1 MKSSTRLAP
10 LPRRRFAPRS
20 RHGFTLVELLVVIAI
35 IGVLMA
41 LLLPAIGAARENAR
55 RATCTNNLKEIGRAF
70 VALTTAAKNNEFPGF
85 IQAQKLAPGASY
97 LPPQH
102 PAGHPAGSVIIS
114 WAAKLLPQL
123 DRQGEWDTLLS
134 GGMNNLGNPQRID
147 AFICPSD
154 AKTNPN
160 LAYLTYSVNCGAP
173 DANGSGPADFRA
185 NGIFYTRLLNNSP
198 TVRFGTKDISDGAS
212 MTLLAS
218 ENIHKDEGNSNWLT
232 VSSALLSANLAALE
246 QPYGLTWV
254 FNSAKPFSP
263 SEYSNPAPKQAT
275 ISRYLPDM
283 NGLPSSPPS
292 SFAQAEANYSRPA
305 SSHPEAVVMVFVD
318 GTVRTVKDTIEYR
331 VYQQMMTPNGSK
343 CRWNG
348 YAGTTPD
355 AVMPEPFYNIGQSLS
370 ESDF

>member
-173 DANGSGPADFRA
+173 DANGSGPADFPA
-185 NGIFYTRLLNNSP
+185 NGIFYNRLLNNSP

-218 ENIHKDEGNSNWLT
+218 ENIHKDEDNSNWLT
-232 VSSALLSANLAALE
+232 LSPGLLPNPSGQWPVPLAAVE

-254 FNSAKPFSP
+254 FNSANPFAP
-263 SEYSNPAPKQAT
+263 SLGGTPQQAP
-275 ISRYLPDM
+275 ISKLRDADSLNTP
-283 NGLPSSPPS
+283 
-292 SFAQAEANYSRPA
+292 FAQAESVYSRPA

-331 VYQQMMTPNGSK
+331 VYQQLMTPNGSK

>member
-10 LPRRRFAPRS
+10 LPRRRS
-20 RHGFTLVELLVVIAI
+20 GGFTLVELLVVIAI

-70 VALTTAAKNNEFPGF
+70 VALTTSAKNNEFPGF
-85 IQAQKLAPGASY
+85 IQAQKLAPGAADQY
-97 LPPQH
+97 AAT
-102 PAGHPAGSVIIS
+102 PASDIVIG

-123 DRQGEWDTLLS
+123 DRQGEWDTLLT
-134 GGMNNLGNPQRID
+134 GTVDVTKPQRID

-173 DANGSGPADFRA
+173 DATGSGPADFPA
-185 NGIFYTRLLNNSP
+185 NGIFYNRLLNNSP

-218 ENIHKDEGNSNWLT
+218 ENIHKDEDNSNWLT
-232 VSSALLSANLAALE
+232 VSSALLSSNLAALE

-254 FNSAKPFSP
+254 FNSTNPFAP
-263 SEYSNPAPKQAT
+263 SLGGTPQQAP
-275 ISRYLPDM
+275 ISKLRDTDSL
-283 NGLPSSPPS
+283 NTL
-292 SFAQAEANYSRPA
+292 FAQAEAVYSRPA

-318 GTVRTVKDTIEYR
+318 GTVRTVKDTIDYR
-331 VYQQMMTPNGSK
+331 VYQQMMTPNGAK

-348 YAGTTPD
+348 YAGPAADAQMPD
-355 AVMPEPFYNIGQSLS
+355 PFYNIGQSLS